1 MDKSSY
7 YNGDLVGGGPIGLQR
22 SLTEPTKTPDVRL
35 APGTDDGSR
44 RLSKSNEAPHGAKA
58 TYLSSTATEVDDH
71 QAVQRDAS
79 AAVESPSFGFVKVQA
94 KLNEDIYT
102 VSTTIL
108 CQSFR
113 QATNSRPPIQ
123 VFQCLRCSSMV

>member
-7 YNGDLVGGGPIGLQR
+7 YNGDVVGGGPIGLQR

-35 APGTDDGSR
+35 TASTDDESR
-44 RLSKSNEAPHGAKA
+44 RLSISNEAPHSAKA

-108 CQSFR
+108 GQSFHHE
-113 QATNSRPPIQ
+113 TNSRLPIR
-123 VFQCLRCSSMV
+123 VFQFLRCSRMV